1 LSVYLR
7 YSLLLMALLASPGS
21 SVAQEES
28 EFGGTWDIVFT
39 GEVPQGRCGTE
50 LTYAELQVTGQ
61 VPDTKWPTYE
71 AMVTAWI
78 STQRCLEI
86 AKETSKARLVVRGTR
101 VSLSYENEDWG
112 AEMLVRDGNKLAGID
127 AEGVAV
133 EWVQPGE
140 LPVSLQTAMVRQNI
154 ITATK
159 GPKLDELKANFVA
172 MGLADEEIEQ
182 LVPKLV
188 EGFADCAVGVAQV
201 QAAVQRLPYD
211 ELLKM
216 YDPISEDVANAR
228 VARKF
233 DRVAFEARMKAC
245 VYELSKRLGIQNE

>member
-7 YSLLLMALLASPGS
+7 YSLMLLALLATSAS
-21 SVAQEES
+21 SVAQEEAD
-28 EFGGTWDIVFT
+28 FGGTWDTIFA
-39 GEVPQGRCGTE
+39 GESPRGRCGRE
-50 LTYAELQVTGQ
+50 LTFVELQVTGQ

-71 AMVTAWI
+71 ATVTAWI

-86 AKETSKARLVVRGTR
+86 EKESSKAKLVVRGTR

-112 AEMLVRDGNKLAGID
+112 AEMLVRDGNKMAGID
-127 AEGVAV
+127 SDGVSV

-154 ITATK
+154 ITAMK
-159 GPKLDELKANFVA
+159 GPKLDELKAEFA
-172 MGLADEEIEQ
+172 AIGLSDEDVEQ

-188 EGFADCAVGVAQV
+188 EGFADCAVGVIQV

-211 ELLKM
+211 EVLKM
-216 YDPISEDVANAR
+216 YDPISEDVANPR
-228 VARKF
+228 VARKL
-233 DRVAFEARMKAC
+233 DQVAVEARMKSC
-245 VYELSKRLGIQNE
+245 VYEVSKKPGIQEE